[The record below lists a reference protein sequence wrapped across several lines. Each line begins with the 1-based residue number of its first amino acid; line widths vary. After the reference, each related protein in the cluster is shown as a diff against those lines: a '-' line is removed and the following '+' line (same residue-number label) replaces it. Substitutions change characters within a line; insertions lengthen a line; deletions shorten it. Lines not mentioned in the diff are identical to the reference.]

1 MTEQLLDPLLAIGAA
16 DGRYRGR
23 LSHVAPLAS
32 EFGLMHNRVRVE
44 CEWLSALAD
53 CAQIPELPALNESQ
67 SAALR
72 DIHESFSRADAA
84 TIKKFEETTNHD
96 VKAVEYFVKQRL
108 QAIPGLAP
116 HVEFVHFACTSEDIN
131 SSAYALMLTRLRR
144 EVLVPAYQSVITAL
158 GSLANDN
165 ADVAMMSRTHGQPA
179 SPTTLGKELRNVCE
193 RLTRQLAQFE
203 AIGLMGKLNGAVG
216 NYNAHYVAYP
226 DVDWPALSAQ
236 VLTAM
241 DLQQN
246 PYTTQIEPHDYI
258 AEYSHCL
265 MRLNQILIDLCRD
278 VWAYIAIEYFKQR
291 QVAGET
297 GSSTMPH
304 KVNPIDFENAE
315 GNLGVANALLGH
327 LADKLPISRWQR
339 DLSDSTVLRNIG
351 TATAHCV
358 IATSAAHKGLGKLN
372 VNHARIAADLGD
384 NWEVLGEAVQTVM
397 RRFGMSEPYER
408 LKAATRG
415 RKLDQAS
422 YAALLAELD
431 LPPEAQAL
439 LDGLTPADYIGNA
452 SATARQS

>member
-1 MTEQLLDPLLAIGAA
+1 MTEQLLDPLLAISAA

-23 LSHVAPLAS
+23 LSELAPLAS

-44 CEWLSALAD
+44 CEWLRALAD
-53 CAQIPELPALNESQ
+53 CAQIPELPALDEKQN
-67 SAALR
+67 AALEE
-72 DIHESFSRADAA
+72 IYASFDSADAA
-84 TIKKFEETTNHD
+84 AIKTLEATTNHD
-96 VKAVEYFVKQRL
+96 VKAVEYFVKERL
-108 QAIPGLAP
+108 RAIPGLAP

-131 SSAYALMLTRLRR
+131 SSAYALMLTRLRA
-144 EVLVPAYQSVITAL
+144 EILTPAYQGVINAL
-158 GSLANDN
+158 AALATDT

-193 RLTRQLAQFE
+193 RLERQLVQLQ
-203 AIGLMGKLNGAVG
+203 AIPLMGKLNGAVG
-216 NYNAHYVAYP
+216 NYNAHYTAYP
-226 DVDWPALSAQ
+226 EVDWPALSAT
-236 VLTAM
+236 VLAAM
-241 DLQQN
+241 GVAQN

-265 MRLNQILIDLCRD
+265 MRLNHILIDLCRD
-278 VWAYIAIEYFKQR
+278 IWAYIAIEYFKQR

-327 LADKLPISRWQR
+327 LAEKLPISRWQR

-351 TATAHCV
+351 SAAAHCV
-358 IATSAAHKGLGKLN
+358 IATSATNKGLGKLM
-372 VNHARIAADLGD
+372 VNHERIAADLAD

-397 RRFGMSEPYER
+397 RRYGMSEPYER

-415 RKLDQAS
+415 RKLDQSS
-422 YAALLAELD
+422 YAALLDDLN
-431 LPPEAQAL
+431 LPPEALAL

-452 SATARQS
+452 PRATRQP